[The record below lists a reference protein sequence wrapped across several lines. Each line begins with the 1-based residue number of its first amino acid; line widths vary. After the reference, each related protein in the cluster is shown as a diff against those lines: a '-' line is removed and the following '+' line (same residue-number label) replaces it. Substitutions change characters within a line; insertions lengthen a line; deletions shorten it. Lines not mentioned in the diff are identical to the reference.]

1 MDVASGPDGHLGITF
16 GLQAVESSSHVSVL
30 IREAFSHPYITFFF
44 RFLVNCFSDM
54 PQVFSEY
61 SVSGPY
67 HGEEL
72 SNCGTG
78 RLM

>member
-1 MDVASGPDGHLGITF
+1 MDVASCADRHLGITF
-16 GLQAVESSSHVSVL
+16 GLQAVESLSHVSVL
-30 IREAFSHPYITFFF
+30 FREAFSHPYITFFHL
-44 RFLVNCFSDM
+44 LVNCFSDM

-61 SVSGPY
+61 SVSGSY
-67 HGEEL
+67 HREEL

>member
-1 MDVASGPDGHLGITF
+1 MDVASGADRHLGITF

-30 IREAFSHPYITFFF
+30 FNEAFSHPYITFFHL
-44 RFLVNCFSDM
+44 LVNCFSDM

-67 HGEEL
+67 HREEL
-72 SNCGTG
+72 WH
-78 RLM
+78 